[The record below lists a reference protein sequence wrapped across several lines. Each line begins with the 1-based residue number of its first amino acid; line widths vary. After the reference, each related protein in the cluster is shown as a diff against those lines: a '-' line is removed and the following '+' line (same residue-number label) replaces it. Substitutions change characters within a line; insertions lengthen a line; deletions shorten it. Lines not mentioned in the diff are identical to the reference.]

1 MRIRILLFLVVI
13 FSSIA
18 SVKAQECM
26 GTNMKAGSGFEMA
39 TFDGKGK
46 STGTINYKITKVAS
60 EGGMSVISVEMEVF
74 NPKGKSEMKNTYN
87 MKCDGNTL
95 FLDAS
100 SLMNQEQMKSFENF
114 QMKYTSTN
122 IEFPNKFTVGQKLK
136 DASLK
141 GEGSS
146 GPMAMTFNMQIL
158 NRTVESQ
165 EKITIPAGTFD
176 TYKITSDMLMETKMG
191 LGIKMQMNTISWR
204 APGVLWDLKTESYR
218 KGKLFSRSELTKI
231 Y

>member
-1 MRIRILLFLVVI
+1 MRIRILLFLAVI

-46 STGTINYKITKVAS
+46 PTGTINYKISKVIS
-60 EGGMSVISVEMEVF
+60 EGGMSVITIDMEVF
-74 NPKGKSEMKNTYN
+74 NHKGKSEMKNTYN
-87 MKCDGNTL
+87 MKCDGNSL
-95 FLDAS
+95 YLDAN
-100 SLMNQEQMKSFENF
+100 SLINQEQMKSFENF

-146 GPMAMTFNMQIL
+146 GPMAMTFNMLIL
-158 NRTVESQ
+158 NRNVESQ

-176 TYKITSDMLMETKMG
+176 AYKITSDMQMETKMG
-191 LGIKMQMNTISWR
+191 FGIKMEVKTISWR

>member
-1 MRIRILLFLVVI
+1 MKKIILLLFAVI
-13 FSSIA
+13 LFSIGNA
-18 SVKAQECM
+18 QAQECM
-26 GTNMKAGSGFEMA
+26 GANMKAGSGFEMA

-46 STGTINYKITKVAS
+46 PTGTINYKITKVSSQA
-60 EGGMSVISVEMEVF
+60 GMSVITIEMEIF
-74 NPKGKSEMKNTYN
+74 DTKGKSEMKNTYD

-95 FLDAS
+95 YLDAS
-100 SLMNQEQMKSFENF
+100 TLINQEQMKSFENF

-141 GEGSS
+141 GEGTS
-146 GPMAMTFNMQIL
+146 GPMGITFNMLIS
-158 NRTVESQ
+158 NRNVESQ

-176 TYKITSDMLMETKMG
+176 AYKITSDMLMETKMG
-191 LGIKMQMNTISWR
+191 FGIKLNMNTISWR

>member
-1 MRIRILLFLVVI
+1 MNGKVLLLVALLISMVTG
-13 FSSIA
+13 
-18 SVKAQECM
+18 VRAQECM

-39 TFDGKGK
+39 NYDGKGK
-46 STGTINYKITKVAS
+46 LIGTMTYKITKVTAQ
-60 EGGMSVISVEMEVF
+60 GAMTVISIDMESF
-74 NPKGKSEMKNTYN
+74 NTKGKSELKNTYE

-100 SLMNQEQMKSFENF
+100 TLISKEQMKSFESF
-114 QMKYTSTN
+114 QMKFTSTN

-136 DASLK
+136 DASMK
-141 GEGSS
+141 GEGTS
-146 GPMAMTFNMQIL
+146 GPMTMNFNMLIS
-158 NRTVESQ
+158 NRNVESQ

-176 TYKITSDMLMETKMG
+176 AYKITSDMKMETKMG
-191 LGIKMQMNTISWR
+191 FGITIDINTIAWR

-218 KGKLFSRSELTKI
+218 KGKLMGKSELIKI